1 MKKTILAMAAVATI
15 AVGALAIP
23 NQADARCRGC
33 GIGLGVIG
41 GLAAG
46 AIIGSAIANSGPAY
60 AEPVYDEPPPPPV
73 YYREPDYVDGP
84 VCHVVKR
91 RIYVDGVGWRWSREE
106 ICD

>member
-1 MKKTILAMAAVATI
+1 MKHMLIGVAAAGLI
-15 AVGALAIP
+15 AAAAP
-23 NQADARCRGC
+23 QAAQAHCHGC
-33 GIGLGVIG
+33 GVAAGVVG

-46 AIIGSAIANSGPAY
+46 AIIGSAIANSGPTY
-60 AEPVYDEPPPPPV
+60 AEPVYDEPPPPV
-73 YYREPDYVDGP
+73 YYRGPGYVDGP